1 MKERYE
7 LSIDPI
13 DIPEDVIDLFKV
25 DGKWKT
31 NNHKAVD
38 WLCTQIESR
47 KTSLVIDVYEEDEY
61 DEEGEE

>member
-1 MKERYE
+1 MIKERYE

-31 NNHKAVD
+31 NNHKAC
-38 WLCTQIESR
+38 LLY
-47 KTSLVIDVYEEDEY
+47 TSPSPRD
-61 DEEGEE
+61 

>member
-13 DIPEDVIDLFKV
+13 EIPEDVIDLFKV

-47 KTSLVIDVYEEDEY
+47 KTSLVIDVYKEEDY
-61 DEEGEE
+61 DEEEED

>member
-25 DGKWKT
+25 DGQWKT

-38 WLCTQIESR
+38 WLCTQIESK
-47 KTSLVIDVYEEDEY
+47 KTSLVIDIYEE
-61 DEEGEE
+61 EEEIENE